1 MDALNILT
9 TGSLLSLT
17 LDSTTLIYLLVFFF
31 VIAVIIGISVVMNKS
46 STMSTPSNISRISGT
61 QLTQL
66 ETVLAPY
73 SKSKSSLISQ
83 QVPANQKALV
93 NFAPLTVMNPGY
105 VGPTENGVYKENEAV
120 SAALK
125 AGARCFVLPID
136 YHENSGLPKPA
147 FPASGEPC
155 LLQRDSGGVIR
166 SLNAGSI
173 QKVSEALANLAF
185 NDVISLRTDPLVV
198 VLYFVKTPQP
208 NSKEYLR
215 YCSKVAKEL
224 NPLIP
229 FMLGQAP
236 EGVYNRQARQDEL
249 LYTPLQ
255 NLEKKVIIMSN
266 IDTTIFRNPKSVG
279 IQAVSQREDLDFMT
293 HLRLFAQTDVS
304 LGATEKASQNQF
316 PRGYVESF
324 SYYTAIPEKRIK
336 DTQDANRIRWVVA
349 IPTETPSVKQMK
361 TVMETL
367 GVQAIPLT
375 LYSFGE
381 SEKPILDMWKSS
393 GWKVKPENIRFTK
406 PAPIQPKEPS
416 PKLNANKGQLSSPT
430 I

>member
-1 MDALNILT
+1 MDALNILS

-17 LDSTTLIYLLVFFF
+17 LDSTTLIYIFVVFFI
-31 VIAVIIGISVVMNKS
+31 IAAIIGISIVMNKT
-46 STMSTPSNISRISGT
+46 STMSTPTNISRISGT
-61 QLTQL
+61 QMTEL
-66 ETVLAPY
+66 ETILAPY
-73 SKSKSSLISQ
+73 SKSKTALLSQ
-83 QVPANQKALV
+83 QVPMNQRALV

-105 VGPTENGVYKENEAV
+105 LGPLENGVYKENEAV

-136 YHENSGLPKPA
+136 YHENSGLPQPA
-147 FPASGEPC
+147 FPAAGDPC
-155 LLQRDSGGVIR
+155 LLQRDTGGVIR

-173 QKVSEALANLAF
+173 QKVCESLANLAF

-208 NSKEYLR
+208 NTKEYLR

-249 LYTPLQ
+249 LYTSLQ
-255 NLEKKVIIMSN
+255 NLERKIIIMNN
-266 IDTTIFRNPKSVG
+266 IDTSIFRNPKSVG
-279 IQAVSQREDLDFMT
+279 VQAVSQREDLDFMT
-293 HLRLFAQTDVS
+293 HLRLFAQSDIS

-324 SYYTAIPEKRIK
+324 SFYSAIPDKRIK
-336 DTQDANRIRWVVA
+336 DTQDTNRIRWIVA
-349 IPTETPSVKQMK
+349 IPTAIPSVKEIQ
-361 TVMETL
+361 TAIDSF
-367 GVQAIPLT
+367 GVQVVPLE

-381 SEKPILDMWKSS
+381 AEKPILDLWKAS
-393 GWKVKPENIRFTK
+393 GWRLKPQNIRFTR
-406 PAPIQPKEPS
+406 PEPIQPKEPS